1 MVPLSLVAARHSKE
15 ITTPAVE
22 SSSLQA
28 TLSRSQRRNHC
39 IYDTKLHGTSIRQR
53 VHGSLANVEA
63 DTDMVD
69 GQDFDL
75 VSAVLELPAR
85 SAAGRVPASNGV
97 GAANVGEVRQGAL
110 RGESGQQA
118 V

>member
-1 MVPLSLVAARHSKE
+1 MVHSSLVAARHPKE
-15 ITTPAVE
+15 VTTPAVA

-39 IYDTKLHGTSIRQR
+39 IYDTKFHRTSIRQR
-53 VHGSLANVEA
+53 VHGSLTNVEA

-69 GQDFDL
+69 GQDLDL
-75 VSAVLELPAR
+75 VSTVLELPAR
-85 SAAGRVPASNGV
+85 SAAGRVPASDGV
-97 GAANVGEVRQGAL
+97 CAANVGEVRQGAL
-110 RGESGQQA
+110 RGESRQQA